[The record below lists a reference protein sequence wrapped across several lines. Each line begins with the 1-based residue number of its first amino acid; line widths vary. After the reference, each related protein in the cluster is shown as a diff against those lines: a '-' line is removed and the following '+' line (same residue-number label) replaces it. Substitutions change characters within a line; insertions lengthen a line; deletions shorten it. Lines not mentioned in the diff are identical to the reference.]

1 MKYLAAY
8 EIYLVNMGLTS
19 QQMPYA
25 TFERWYTES
34 NRTKMLKILLPIAA
48 AFMAGAAWQS
58 RTK

>member
-8 EIYLVNMGLTS
+8 EIYLVNMGLTA
-19 QQMPYA
+19 QQMPYKK
-25 TFERWYTES
+25 FEQWYAES
-34 NRTKMLKILLPIAA
+34 NRTKMLKIILPIAA